1 MCVWLR
7 HENAYYATTMTQP
20 PSSCLVPSWPS
31 LASHSR
37 GHIYIAVYPLTHTCK
52 YKYTAGSKQK
62 KKYVYSVCRLLC
74 CCAVYL
80 GQQSADLLC
89 FFSPPPLFFI
99 MVVTFARYVV
109 RASFSLIH
117 LYNSFFFSIFILF
130 FICVLIFKLWQ
141 QKKIERVTFF
151 FLMQT
156 RKRGGRIWIR

>member
-62 KKYVYSVCRLLC
+62 KKKCILCMPAAVLLC
-74 CCAVYL
+74 GIFRPTIRRSFVF
-80 GQQSADLLC
+80 LL
-89 FFSPPPLFFI
+89 PPPLFFI

-151 FLMQT
+151 F
-156 RKRGGRIWIR
+156 